1 MTPAQKR
8 SFRNRITSFL
18 GILLVLALVMGWRL
32 ADFQIVR
39 ASEIQD
45 VSFARRAVTQE
56 IPALRGPILDA
67 TGSVLART
75 VRRYDVNVSPR
86 LVGPIVRETDAGSEE
101 LSVGELASELAGVLN
116 LDQSFVRDQLSG
128 TGDYASLKRGVDV
141 ATYNAVRE
149 LRIPWVYYDGFFDRL
164 YPNGAVAGNL
174 LGFTDAAGV
183 PIEGLETQF
192 DECLAGKDGQET
204 FERSVEGVR
213 IPTSAVVTQPTVDGG
228 TLQLTIDA
236 DLQFFAQ
243 QVLAD
248 TVAELEADWAMAMVL
263 EVATGRIL
271 VAAEAPSV
279 DPNNP
284 TGVSEYSRGS
294 RIFRAAI
301 EPGSVMKSISAAVI
315 LETGAA
321 DPFDR
326 KNVADRLTTSFGEVI
341 KDSYDHDT
349 KPMTLTGV
357 LKNSSNVGISEFG
370 IGIPKQTRYEY
381 LRSFGFG
388 QPTSVDFL
396 GESSGLLAPAKN
408 WDGMTNYATL
418 YGQGVAVTMA
428 QMASA
433 YQALANDGVRLP
445 LRLVESC
452 TLASG
457 EVLTP
462 DSFDPVQ
469 VVSEQSADTTMDMM
483 EKVVEVGGVGR
494 MAQVE
499 GYRVAGK
506 TGTAQIKDGAGYGNR
521 FAISF
526 YGVAP
531 AEDPK
536 FVVGVTIYRPVG
548 VVNSAPATGPF
559 KLIMEQ
565 ALRHYRVPPSTTPS
579 RDLPLE

>member
-8 SFRNRITSFL
+8 SFRNRISSFL
-18 GILLVLALVMGWRL
+18 AILLVLAFVMGFRL

-45 VSFARRAVTQE
+45 ISFARRAVTQD
-56 IPALRGPILDA
+56 IPALRGPIVDA
-67 TGSVLART
+67 AGNILART

-86 LVGPIVRETDAGSEE
+86 LVGPIVRETDTGSDE
-101 LSVGELASELAGVLN
+101 LSVSELGSELAGVLD
-116 LDQSFVRDQLSG
+116 LDRDFVLDQLSG
-128 TGDYASLKRGVDV
+128 SGDYASLKRGVDV

-192 DECLAGKDGQET
+192 NQCLSGLDGQET

-213 IPTSAVVTQPTVDGG
+213 IPTSAVVTHPTVDGG
-228 TLQLTIDA
+228 TLKLTIDS

-243 QVLAD
+243 QVLSD
-248 TVAELEADWAMAMVL
+248 SVAELDADWAMAMVL
-263 EVATGRIL
+263 EVETGRIL

-284 TGVSEYSRGS
+284 TGVNKYSRGS

-301 EPGSVMKSISAAVI
+301 EPGSVMKSISAAII
-315 LETGAA
+315 LDTGAA

-326 KNVADRLTTSFGEVI
+326 KDVADRLTTSFGEVI
-341 KDSYDHDT
+341 KDSYNHET
-349 KPMTLTGV
+349 QPMTLTGV
-357 LKNSSNVGISEFG
+357 LKNSSNVGISHFG
-370 IGIPKQTRYEY
+370 IGIPKQTRYQY
-381 LRSFGFG
+381 LRAFGFG
-388 QPTSVDFL
+388 EPTSVDFL
-396 GESSGLLAPAKN
+396 GESKGLLAPAKN

-433 YQALANDGVRLP
+433 YQALANDGLRLP
-445 LRLVESC
+445 LRLVDSC

-457 EVLTP
+457 EVVTP
-462 DSFDPVQ
+462 AQTDSVQ
-469 VVSEQSADTTMDMM
+469 VVSQESANTTMDMM

-494 MAQVE
+494 LAQVE

-506 TGTAQIKDGAGYGNR
+506 TGTAQVKEGSGYGSR

-531 AEDPK
+531 AEAPK
-536 FVVGVTIYRPVG
+536 FVIGVTIYRPVG
-548 VVNSAPATGPF
+548 VVNSAPATKPF

-579 RDLPLE
+579 RNLPLG

>member
-1 MTPAQKR
+1 
-8 SFRNRITSFL
+8 
-18 GILLVLALVMGWRL
+18 MGWRL

-101 LSVGELASELAGVLN
+101 LSVAELASELAGVLD
-116 LDQSFVRDQLSG
+116 LDESFVRDQLSG

-396 GESSGLLAPAKN
+396 GESSGLLAPAKD

-418 YGQGVAVTMA
+418 YGQ
-428 QMASA
+428 
-433 YQALANDGVRLP
+433 
-445 LRLVESC
+445 
-452 TLASG
+452 
-457 EVLTP
+457 
-462 DSFDPVQ
+462 
-469 VVSEQSADTTMDMM
+469 
-483 EKVVEVGGVGR
+483 
-494 MAQVE
+494 
-499 GYRVAGK
+499 
-506 TGTAQIKDGAGYGNR
+506 
-521 FAISF
+521 
-526 YGVAP
+526 
-531 AEDPK
+531 
-536 FVVGVTIYRPVG
+536 
-548 VVNSAPATGPF
+548 
-559 KLIMEQ
+559 
-565 ALRHYRVPPSTTPS
+565 
-579 RDLPLE
+579 

>member
-8 SFRNRITSFL
+8 SFSIRITGLLAFL
-18 GILLVLALVMGWRL
+18 MVFALVMGFRL

-39 ASEIQD
+39 AAEIQEI
-45 VSFARRAVTQE
+45 SFARRAVTQE
-56 IPALRGPILDA
+56 IPALRGPILDSNG
-67 TGSVLART
+67 TVLART

-86 LVGPIVRETDAGSEE
+86 LVGPLVRETNSGSDE
-101 LSVGELASELAGVLN
+101 LSVGELAAELAGVLD
-116 LDQSFVRDQLSG
+116 LDESFVMAQLSG

-141 ATYNAVRE
+141 ATYNAVRD
-149 LRIPWVYYDGFFDRL
+149 LRIPWVYYDSFFDRL

-174 LGFTDAAGV
+174 IGFTDSDGM

-192 DECLAGKDGQET
+192 NQCISGVDGQET

-228 TLQLTIDA
+228 TLNLTIDS

-243 QVLAD
+243 QVLSDAVAD
-248 TVAELEADWAMAMVL
+248 LNAEWAMAIVL
-263 EVATGRIL
+263 EVETGRIL

-279 DPNNP
+279 DPNDP
-284 TGVSEYSRGS
+284 TAVTQTNRGS
-294 RIFRAAI
+294 RIFRSAI
-301 EPGSVMKSISAAVI
+301 EPGSVMKSISAAII
-315 LETGAA
+315 LDTGAA
-321 DPFDR
+321 TPFDR
-326 KNVADRLTTSFGEVI
+326 KEVDDRLTTSFGEVI
-341 KDSYDHDT
+341 KDSYNHD
-349 KPMTLTGV
+349 KQPMTLTGV

-370 IGIPKQTRYEY
+370 IEIPKQVRYEY
-381 LRSFGFG
+381 LRAFGFG
-388 QPTSVDFL
+388 ETTEVDFL
-396 GESSGLLAPAKN
+396 GESPGILANAKD

-433 YQALANDGVRLP
+433 YQALANGGLRIP
-445 LRLVESC
+445 LRLVDSC
-452 TLASG
+452 VLSSG
-457 EVLTP
+457 EQVVSDLP
-462 DSFDPVQ
+462 APVQ
-469 VVSEQSADTTMDMM
+469 VVSAESANTTMDML
-483 EKVVEVGGVGR
+483 EKVVEFGGVGR

-506 TGTAQIKDGAGYGNR
+506 TGTAQVKDGRGYGER
-521 FAISF
+521 FALSF

-531 AEDPK
+531 AETPK
-536 FVVGVTIYRPVG
+536 YVVGVTLYRPEG
-548 VVNSAPATGPF
+548 AVNSAPATGPF

-565 ALRHYRVPPSTTPS
+565 VLRHYRVTPSTTPS